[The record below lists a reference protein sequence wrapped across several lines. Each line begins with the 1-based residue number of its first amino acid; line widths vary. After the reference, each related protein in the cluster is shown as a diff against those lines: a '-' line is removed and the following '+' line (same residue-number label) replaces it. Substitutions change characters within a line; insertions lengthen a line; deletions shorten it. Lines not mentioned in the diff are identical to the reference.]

1 MTASEIS
8 SIVVTVGVCQLIID
22 LISNYV
28 VYQNGPY
35 KRSIQTMERFKTKL
49 SKAEADLEKSQK
61 KHQKKFDRAQADYS
75 ASCAE
80 VARRHFL
87 PNLLSSVFFVIL
99 LRILG
104 TEHKGKVSLF

>member
-8 SIVVTVGVCQLIID
+8 SIVVTVGICQLIID

-28 VYQNGPY
+28 VYQSDAY
-35 KRSIQTMERFKTKL
+35 QRSIRLVERSKTKL
-49 SKAEADLEKSQK
+49 SKAEADLEKSK
-61 KHQKKFDRAQADYS
+61 KHQKKFDRAKADYS
-75 ASCAE
+75 TSCAD
-80 VARRHFL
+80 VARRHFI
-87 PNLLSSVFFVIL
+87 PNALSSVFFVIL